1 MKKTHHSNKT
11 HFNISEMFSKNLAF
25 LGLVTVILVFIVYS
39 LYMKYVDL
47 SNRVITLENSQM
59 VNSATK

>member
-1 MKKTHHSNKT
+1 MKKTPHAHRT